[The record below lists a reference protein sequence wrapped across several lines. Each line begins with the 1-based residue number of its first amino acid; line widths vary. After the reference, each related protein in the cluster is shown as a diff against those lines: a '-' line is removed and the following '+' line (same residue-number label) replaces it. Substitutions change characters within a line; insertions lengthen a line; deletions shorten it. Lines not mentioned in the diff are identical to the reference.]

1 MQEAYGKALKKV
13 SDYDKEMC
21 HLKQT
26 LKTNEETWKRS
37 LEEARASSSKLNEE
51 VMLLTQQVKQ
61 YKKQAD
67 NLRSHVEKYELMNKS
82 QVQQPIDSEVN
93 SQQVKRIAH
102 QPDPMLLVRQQQQ
115 HKEAYARHLKE
126 QPPSP
131 FPLMANPPNNVYS
144 QGYGY
149 QPSLV
154 YASSRGPASMA
165 PFLSPPPKYNP
176 RQEVPEDDDNVP
188 PPITLPNQPPTQSR
202 LPVKVK
208 AVSSQ
213 PYNAPY
219 QQPYQS
225 RSQSQ
230 QTARYA
236 QVDLGVAHSGPLNNN
251 HSHVQSEWRQPSDMQ
266 VYVNPQPYLGMSAPQ
281 PRQPAQN
288 SPHVMPSVPSAIKGP
303 NLDKFIDIARGID
316 DDISE
321 VVGKLQ
327 SDGRASNPSADAPYD
342 PNLTCPLCRTPF
354 RKGEIQAFSRHTKL
368 CGK

>member
-1 MQEAYGKALKKV
+1 MTLTCMCTIDAYCSVCTQDLHVCYEDVICPLHCHPYYV
-13 SDYDKEMC
+13 SGPP
-21 HLKQT
+21 
-26 LKTNEETWKRS
+26 
-37 LEEARASSSKLNEE
+37 
-51 VMLLTQQVKQ
+51 
-61 YKKQAD
+61 
-67 NLRSHVEKYELMNKS
+67 
-82 QVQQPIDSEVN
+82 QPIDSEVN

-102 QPDPMLLVRQQQQ
+102 QPDPMLLVRQLQQ
-115 HKEAYARHLKE
+115 HEEAHAHHLKE

-149 QPSLV
+149 QPSPV
-154 YASSRGPASMA
+154 YASSRGPAGMA
-165 PFLSPPPKYNP
+165 PSPSPPPKHNP
-176 RQEVPEDDDNVP
+176 RQEVPEDDDNLP
-188 PPITLPNQPPTQSR
+188 PPMMLPNQPPTQSR
-202 LPVKVK
+202 SPVKVR
-208 AVSSQ
+208 AASSQ

-225 RSQSQ
+225 QSQSQSQ
-230 QTARYA
+230 QPARYA
-236 QVDLGVAHSGPLNNN
+236 QVDLGVAHSGPLNND
-251 HSHVQSEWRQPSDMQ
+251 HSHVQSEWRQPLDMQ

-281 PRQPAQN
+281 PRHPAQN

-303 NLDKFIDIARGID
+303 NPDQGIDIAKGID

-327 SDGRASNPSADAPYD
+327 SDGRASNPSADAPLD
-342 PNLTCPLCRTPF
+342 PNLRCSLCRTLF

>member
-1 MQEAYGKALKKV
+1 MCPLHCHPYYV
-13 SDYDKEMC
+13 SGPP
-21 HLKQT
+21 
-26 LKTNEETWKRS
+26 
-37 LEEARASSSKLNEE
+37 
-51 VMLLTQQVKQ
+51 
-61 YKKQAD
+61 
-67 NLRSHVEKYELMNKS
+67 
-82 QVQQPIDSEVN
+82 QPNDSEVN

-115 HKEAYARHLKE
+115 HEEAYARHLIE

-154 YASSRGPASMA
+154 YASLRGPASMA

-176 RQEVPEDDDNVP
+176 RQEVPEDDDNFP
-188 PPITLPNQPPTQSR
+188 PPIMLPNQPPTQSR
-202 LPVKVK
+202 LPIKVR

-225 RSQSQ
+225 QSQSQ
-230 QTARYA
+230 QPARYP
-236 QVDLGVAHSGPLNNN
+236 QVDLGVAHSGPLNND
-251 HSHVQSEWRQPSDMQ
+251 HSHVQSEWQQPSDMQ
-266 VYVNPQPYLGMSAPQ
+266 VYVNPQPYLGMSVPQ
-281 PRQPAQN
+281 PRQPVQN

-303 NLDKFIDIARGID
+303 NPDQNIDLAKGID

-327 SDGRASNPSADAPYD
+327 SVGRVSNPSADAPYD
-342 PNLTCPLCRTPF
+342 PNLTCPLCRTPSERERF
-354 RKGEIQAFSRHTKL
+354 KHLVAIQNCVASSTCK
-368 CGK
+368 CEN